1 MSKEMCRILDH
12 IQPLALFSLFKRLT
26 ITLSY
31 PNTCAH
37 TKKRTAAAAAW
48 RRLIQFQSV
57 VLVCV
62 SAYLWRL
69 AFGLMD

>member
-1 MSKEMCRILDH
+1 MSKEKCPILDH
-12 IQPLALFSLFKRLT
+12 IQPLTLFSLFNRLS

-31 PNTCAH
+31 TNTCAH
-37 TKKRTAAAAAW
+37 TKKRTAAAAW